1 MTNELEIEVRLTLE
15 RLSKNVPQT
24 ERPGFHEFL
33 DEKGV
38 PLTRRLSEGGQA
50 NEVMCR
56 SCNWVVELSRYAAE
70 LEV

>member
-33 DEKGV
+33 GLKGRAV
-38 PLTRRLSEGGQA
+38 DMVAVRRRTGRNDGDRRLPQLG
-50 NEVMCR
+50 R
-56 SCNWVVELSRYAAE
+56 
-70 LEV
+70 